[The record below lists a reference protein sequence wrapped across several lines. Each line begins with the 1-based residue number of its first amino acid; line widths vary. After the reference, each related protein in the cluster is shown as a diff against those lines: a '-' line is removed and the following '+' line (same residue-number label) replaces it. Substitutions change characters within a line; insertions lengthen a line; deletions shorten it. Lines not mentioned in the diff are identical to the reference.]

1 MVGLYRGIRCGDT
14 LRSGATFAR
23 PNRRCVEL
31 GRRRDDNAP
40 GLEII
45 MFENLMATAVLP
57 AADLDR
63 AKAWW
68 HEVLGRDP
76 IYADDEGGTLF
87 YDVGGTMVLVY
98 RTDFAGTAQNTA
110 FNLVT
115 DDIDRDMTALR
126 THGVVFHDY
135 DMPGLKTVDG
145 VADLGGER
153 SAWFSDSEGN
163 IFAIGQPAPEMME
176 MARRMRAE
184 SAG

>member
-1 MVGLYRGIRCGDT
+1 
-14 LRSGATFAR
+14 
-23 PNRRCVEL
+23 
-31 GRRRDDNAP
+31 
-40 GLEII
+40 

-57 AADLDR
+57 AADIDR

-68 HEVLGRDP
+68 HDVLGRDP
-76 IYADDEGGTLF
+76 AYADDEGYNLF

-115 DDIDRDMTALR
+115 DDIDRDVTALR

-135 DMPGLKTVDG
+135 DMPGLKTVEG
-145 VADLGGER
+145 IADLGDER

-163 IFAIGQPAPEMME
+163 IFALSQPSAEMME
-176 MARRMRAE
+176 MARKLRADTT
-184 SAG
+184 G